1 MKKIILI
8 SAVTLFSTGVYADDS
23 HHAKGCDESSLK
35 GQYGY
40 EVSGVNAFPVP
51 TSPTTFTTVTQST
64 HVVGQ
69 ARFNGKGDFSIAGYG
84 SAAGYTTELTGH
96 GEYIVDPS
104 TCTAKGSLK
113 WMPDA
118 AAGVPEQTSNFYIVL
133 DRIDNSDGH
142 SNEHSANKA
151 HHASVLV
158 DTDGKTADPT
168 VSFPSSASG
177 SLTKFVGKF

>member
-8 SAVTLFSTGVYADDS
+8 SAVTLFSTGAYAGECKDN
-23 HHAKGCDESSLK
+23 SLK

-40 EVSGVNAFPVP
+40 EVSGVNAFPLSTGEV
-51 TSPTTFTTVTQST
+51 VTRST